1 VTAGRHRQ
9 GRQWVAKAIYRLS
22 GGPCEPGLCLFCA
35 AGGALRH
42 LLPSSLGALVPRF
55 LAPHQS
61 APRPLWRGAPPPG
74 SVTRQDDAG
83 LALRL
88 TSLLGG
94 RPYAWAV
101 AAIYAWLRRHPG
113 LVDGVPAVA
122 LAFLGL
128 GQAIALFR
136 YSLIPVLLA
145 LVIALA
151 FRRRY
156 PVAAFITG
164 IVVGLVQILVGIRPN
179 VIDVAIVIL
188 LYTLAAY
195 RPRRLSLPG
204 LGVCLIGS
212 AVAITVWR
220 PITTSLLDWVITGAI
235 IFAGPSLIA
244 WVVGDSMRYRRA
256 YYAALE
262 DRAARL
268 ERERD
273 AQAQIAAAAERA
285 RIARELHDVVAH
297 NVSVMVVQADG
308 ASYALDRSPER
319 ARQALAAISSTGR
332 QALSEMRRMLGVLRS
347 DDGETGVAPLPGIAQ
362 LGELLV
368 QTRATGLAVSFTVE
382 GVPAPL
388 PGGLALAA
396 YRIVQESLTNTRK
409 HGGPAASAQVLLRY
423 CEDVLVLQITDD
435 GFGAA
440 ASADGGGHGL
450 TGMRERVALY
460 NGTLQA
466 GPLPGGGYQVT
477 ARLPVVRQRA
487 RAADWTEERGS
498 EERAPRATREGGGS
512 KARPEA
518 PDSRAGVA

>member
-1 VTAGRHRQ
+1 M
-9 GRQWVAKAIYRLS
+9 
-22 GGPCEPGLCLFCA
+22 
-35 AGGALRH
+35 
-42 LLPSSLGALVPRF
+42 
-55 LAPHQS
+55 
-61 APRPLWRGAPPPG
+61 
-74 SVTRQDDAG
+74 
-83 LALRL
+83 
-88 TSLLGG
+88 
-94 RPYAWAV
+94 
-101 AAIYAWLRRHPG
+101 
-113 LVDGVPAVA
+113 PAVA

-136 YSLIPVLLA
+136 YSLVPVLLA

-368 QTRATGLAVSFTVE
+368 QTQGHRAGRVVHRGGGARTTARRAASGRLPDRAGIADQFPQARRPGGQRPGAAPVLRGCAGAAITNVGSGRRPAQRRWRRADRHAGAGGAVQRHAPGL
-382 GVPAPL
+382 PAARRRL
-388 PGGLALAA
+388 PGH
-396 YRIVQESLTNTRK
+396 R
-409 HGGPAASAQVLLRY
+409 PAAGSAPK
-423 CEDVLVLQITDD
+423 
-435 GFGAA
+435 GA
-440 ASADGGGHGL
+440 
-450 TGMRERVALY
+450 RR
-460 NGTLQA
+460 
-466 GPLPGGGYQVT
+466 
-477 ARLPVVRQRA
+477 RL
-487 RAADWTEERGS
+487 D
-498 EERAPRATREGGGS
+498 
-512 KARPEA
+512 
-518 PDSRAGVA
+518 